1 MTDRAPEPMLE
12 FLKSAMS
19 RRGFLQTSAVGG
31 ALAGTGLLAACS
43 TGPAATPA
51 PSDQL
56 ATDMSDTEKIVNFSN
71 WQLYIDVN
79 AKVTTDHPTLDAF
92 KAQSG
97 IAVTYTED
105 IADNESFYAKIAP
118 LLRNG
123 QDTGRDLMALTD
135 WMASRLIRQGF
146 VEKRDK
152 ANTPNVDANLIAAL
166 KSPSWDP
173 TRDHSAPWQ
182 SGVTGVAY
190 NSKLVPEVKTITELL
205 TRPDLKGRIAVL
217 TEMRDTIGLIMLDQG
232 KDPAKFTD
240 DDFNSAIAVLQSA
253 VDSKQIRKFTGNEYS
268 QGLSKGDLAA
278 CMAWSGDVVQLQADN
293 SNLKFVSPPSGI
305 MIWADN
311 MMIPNK
317 ARHKKNAEKLMNYYY
332 DPAVAAQVAASV
344 QYICPV
350 QGAQQEMAKINPAL
364 VNNPLIFPTSDFL
377 KNTHLFMGL
386 TTDQE
391 ARYNAAFNKVRGA

>member
-1 MTDRAPEPMLE
+1 MSDRAPEPMLE

-56 ATDMSDTEKIVNFSN
+56 APDMSDTEKIVNFSN

-173 TRDHSAPWQ
+173 TRDYTAPWQ

-190 NSKLVPEVKTITELL
+190 NAKLVPEVKTITELL

-240 DDFNSAIAVLQSA
+240 DDYNSAIAMLQKA
-253 VDSKQIRKFTGNEYS
+253 VDSGQIRKFTGNEYS

-293 SNLKFVSPPSGI
+293 SNLKFVSPPAGI

-391 ARYNAAFNKVRGA
+391 SRYNAAFNKVRGA

>member
-1 MTDRAPEPMLE
+1 
-12 FLKSAMS
+12 
-19 RRGFLQTSAVGG
+19 
-31 ALAGTGLLAACS
+31 
-43 TGPAATPA
+43 
-51 PSDQL
+51 
-56 ATDMSDTEKIVNFSN
+56 
-71 WQLYIDVN
+71 
-79 AKVTTDHPTLDAF
+79 
-92 KAQSG
+92 
-97 IAVTYTED
+97 
-105 IADNESFYAKIAP
+105 
-118 LLRNG
+118 
-123 QDTGRDLMALTD
+123 
-135 WMASRLIRQGF
+135 
-146 VEKRDK
+146 
-152 ANTPNVDANLIAAL
+152 
-166 KSPSWDP
+166 
-173 TRDHSAPWQ
+173 
-182 SGVTGVAY
+182 
-190 NSKLVPEVKTITELL
+190 
-205 TRPDLKGRIAVL
+205 
-217 TEMRDTIGLIMLDQG
+217 
-232 KDPAKFTD
+232 
-240 DDFNSAIAVLQSA
+240 

>member
-1 MTDRAPEPMLE
+1 MPDSTPEPMLD

-19 RRGFLQTSAVGG
+19 RRGFLRTSAVGG
-31 ALAGTGLLAACS
+31 ALAGTGLLAGCS
-43 TGPAATPA
+43 TAPASAPAASNQA
-51 PSDQL
+51 

-71 WQLYIDVN
+71 WQLYIDTDD
-79 AKVTTDHPTLDAF
+79 KITTKHPTIDAF
-92 KAQSG
+92 LAQTG
-97 IAVTYTED
+97 ITINYTED

-135 WMASRLIRQGF
+135 WMAARLIRQGF
-146 VEKRDK
+146 IQKRDK

-182 SGVTGVAY
+182 SGVTGIAY
-190 NSKLVPEVKTITELL
+190 NSKLVPEVKDITELL

-217 TEMRDTIGLIMLDQG
+217 TEMRDTIGMLLLQAG

-240 DDFNSAIAVLQSA
+240 DDFAAAIATLQSA
-253 VDSKQIRKFTGNEYS
+253 VDAGQIRKFTGNEYS

-293 SNLKFVSPPSGI
+293 PNLKFVSPPAGI

-311 MMIPNK
+311 MLIPNMAK
-317 ARHKKNAEKLMNYYY
+317 HKKNAEKVMNYYY
-332 DPAVAAQVAASV
+332 DPKVAAEVAAYV

-350 QGAQQEMAKINPAL
+350 QGAQQEMEKIDPTL
-364 VNNPLIFPTSDFL
+364 VNNELIFPSAEFL

-386 TTDQE
+386 TPDQE
-391 ARYNAAFNKVRGA
+391 SRYNAAFNKVRGA

>member
-1 MTDRAPEPMLE
+1 MSDRVPEPMLE

-56 ATDMSDTEKIVNFSN
+56 APDMSDTEKIVNFSN

-79 AKVTTDHPTLDAF
+79 PKVTTDHPTLDAF

-173 TRDHSAPWQ
+173 TRDYTAPWQ

-190 NSKLVPEVKTITELL
+190 NAKLVPEVKTITELL

-240 DDFNSAIAVLQSA
+240 DDYNSAIAMLQKA
-253 VDSKQIRKFTGNEYS
+253 VDSGQIRKFTGNEYS

-293 SNLKFVSPPSGI
+293 SNLKFVSPPAGI

-350 QGAQQEMAKINPAL
+350 QGAQQEMGKINPAL

-391 ARYNAAFNKVRGA
+391 SRYNAAFNKVRGA

>member
-1 MTDRAPEPMLE
+1 MSDPMLA

-19 RRGFLQTSAVGG
+19 RRGFLRTSAMGG
-31 ALAGTGLLAACS
+31 AVAGAGLLAACS
-43 TGPAATPA
+43 TAPAAA
-51 PSDQL
+51 PSASVQL
-56 ATDMSDTEKIVNFSN
+56 PPDMSDTEKIVNFSN

-79 AKVTTDHPTLDAF
+79 PKTPTDHPTLDAF
-92 KAQSG
+92 KAQTG
-97 IAVTYTED
+97 IQVNYTED
-105 IADNESFYAKIAP
+105 ITDNDSFYAKIAP

-182 SGVTGVAY
+182 SGVTGIAY
-190 NSKLVPEVKTITELL
+190 NAKLVPEVRTISELL

-217 TEMRDTIGLIMLDQG
+217 TEMRDTIGLILLDQG
-232 KDPAKFTD
+232 KDPAKFSD
-240 DDFNSAIAVLQSA
+240 DDFNGAIAFLQKA
-253 VDSKQIRKFTGNEYS
+253 VDSGQIRKFTGNEYS

-293 SNLKFVSPPSGI
+293 ANLKFSSPSAGI

-311 MMIPNK
+311 MLIPNL
-317 ARHKKNAEKLMNYYY
+317 ARHKKNAEKVINYYY
-332 DPAVAAQVAASV
+332 EPSVAAQVAAAV

-350 QGAQQEMAKINPAL
+350 QGAQQEMQKINPAL
-364 VNNPLIFPTSDFL
+364 VNNPLIFPTADFL

-386 TTDQE
+386 TPDQE
-391 ARYNAAFNKVRGA
+391 QRYTAAFNKVRGA